1 MVAPR
6 IVVAAHLVAGVAHA
20 HASARWVATGV
31 SDDAVIDRYEGIV
44 LFDLS
49 KRDEA
54 IAAFKEAVSLEP
66 DAPLSALV
74 VLVLNPT
81 WGVRIDGDTL
91 KWWHD
96 GRGEERTVSLTELCA
111 VRVDREADVAALE
124 STSGIHVVVPREC
137 LEDSA
142 QAWAL
147 QLHQRYPHIE
157 FFVS

>member
-1 MVAPR
+1 MLARMKTHAKNARRHPAPW
-6 IVVAAHLVAGVAHA
+6 ITLLAGLVLAAFP
-20 HASARWVATGV
+20 
-31 SDDAVIDRYEGIV
+31 
-44 LFDLS
+44 LFDPRPGLQAWSCLS
-49 KRDEA
+49 A
-54 IAAFKEAVSLEP
+54 GALFSI
-66 DAPLSALV
+66 SALV
-74 VLVLNPT
+74 VLVVNPT

-137 LEDSA
+137 LANSA

-147 QLHQRYPHIE
+147 ELHQRYPHIE
-157 FFVS
+157 FHVS

>member
-96 GRGEERTVSLTELCA
+96 GRGEERTVSLTW
-111 VRVDREADVAALE
+111 RRSSRRAAFT
-124 STSGIHVVVPREC
+124 SWCRASASRTRRRRGPFNCTSGTRT
-137 LEDSA
+137 S
-142 QAWAL
+142 
-147 QLHQRYPHIE
+147 
-157 FFVS
+157 SSS